1 MRQVEFSGL
10 LNSKVSQRAVPT
22 KKVGGDPV
30 IRVVVTTVLALMLG
44 ISGVS
49 AETVKPGD
57 VKIVDGEVVQALTD
71 KPGDPQ
77 KGRQWFMGRKLGNCL
92 ACHAN
97 SDLADQ
103 PYHGEVGP
111 PLDGVA
117 DRWSVT
123 ELRAIVINSKE
134 ALSPETIMPGF
145 YRDAGLNR
153 VAKKFAGK
161 TVLTAQQVE
170 DVVAYL
176 MTLKEE

>member
-1 MRQVEFSGL
+1 MR
-10 LNSKVSQRAVPT
+10 
-22 KKVGGDPV
+22 
-30 IRVVVTTVLALMLG
+30 IVVTTALALLIG
-44 ISGVS
+44 IAGAS

-57 VKIVDGEVVQALTD
+57 VKIVDGAVAQPLTD
-71 KPGDPQ
+71 KPGDPA

-92 ACHAN
+92 ACHVN

-117 DRWSVT
+117 DRWSPN
-123 ELRAIVINSKE
+123 ELRAIVVNSKE

-145 YRDAGLNR
+145 YRDTGFNR
-153 VAKKFAGK
+153 VAEKFAGK
-161 TVLTAQQVE
+161 TILTAQQVE

-176 MTLKEE
+176 MTLKEQ